1 MGDVLWTPPADVR
14 ERSRIGDY
22 LRWLAEHRGLEFAD
36 YDALWQWSVTDLDAF
51 WRSVW
56 DHFGVVAHTEP
67 TATLTDPAMPGTRW
81 FPGAT
86 LNYAENVLRMPGLGD
101 DDPVVIAH
109 GQTRAPETL
118 TAAGL
123 REQVRRV
130 AAGLR
135 RLGVGPGDRVAAYA
149 PNIPETYVLL
159 LATASLGAVF
169 SSCAPEFGTRSV
181 TDRWRQI
188 EPKVLVAV
196 DGYRYGD
203 KPVDRR
209 AEVAAIRAALPSLEH
224 TVAVAYLDPA
234 GAGGHDSASAPLGGA
249 PDRMKAAPGGV
260 VSWAELAAPT
270 DEPLAFVPVP
280 FDHPLYVLYSSGT
293 TGLPKPIVHGHGGIL
308 LEHLKMLALHHDLGP
323 GDRFLWFTTTGWMM
337 WNFLASG
344 PAVGTAIVLFDGNPG
359 HPDLGGLWRLAEET
373 GTTYFGTSAPY
384 LLACRKAGLVPRE
397 IADLSALRGVGST
410 GAPLPAEGFTWVYA
424 NVGDALQL
432 QSLSGGTDVC
442 TGFVGGVP
450 LLPVHAG
457 EITCRALG
465 AKVEARSADG
475 TPVVGELGELVITA
489 PMPSMPVGFWND
501 PDGARYREAYFD
513 VYPGVWQHG
522 DWITINDR
530 GGCVITGRSDA
541 TLNRGGVRL
550 GTAEFYSVVEGL
562 DEVVDSVVVHLE
574 DDEGGAGELLLF
586 VVLAEGLE
594 LGDDLRKKICR
605 ELRTALSPRHV
616 PDEIHQVRAVPR
628 TLSAKK
634 LEVPVKKI
642 LTGTPV
648 DNAAARGALANPES
662 LTAFAAFAQ
671 RRSESGSP
679 TPA

>member
-1 MGDVLWTPPADVR
+1 
-14 ERSRIGDY
+14 
-22 LRWLAEHRGLEFAD
+22 
-36 YDALWQWSVTDLDAF
+36 
-51 WRSVW
+51 
-56 DHFGVVAHTEP
+56 
-67 TATLTDPAMPGTRW
+67 
-81 FPGAT
+81 
-86 LNYAENVLRMPGLGD
+86 
-101 DDPVVIAH
+101 
-109 GQTRAPETL
+109 
-118 TAAGL
+118 
-123 REQVRRV
+123 
-130 AAGLR
+130 GLR
-135 RLGVGPGDRVAAYA
+135 RLGVGAGDRVAAYA

-159 LATASLGAVF
+159 LATSSLGAVF

-181 TDRWRQI
+181 TDRWQQI

-196 DGYRYGD
+196 DGYRYGE

-209 AEVAAIRAALPSLEH
+209 AEVAAIRAALPSLQH
-224 TVAVAYLDPA
+224 TVGIAYLDPA
-234 GAGGHDSASAPLGGA
+234 
-249 PDRMKAAPGGV
+249 AAPPDGAI
-260 VSWAELAAPT
+260 SWDELAAET
-270 DEPLAFVPVP
+270 DEPLTFTPVP

-323 GDRFLWFTTTGWMM
+323 ADRFFWFTTTGWMM
-337 WNFLASG
+337 WNFLVSG
-344 PAVGTAIVLFDGNPG
+344 PAVGAAIVLFDGNPG
-359 HPDLGGLWRLAEET
+359 HPDLGALWRMAAET

-384 LLACRKAGLVPRE
+384 LLACRKAGLVPKE

-410 GAPLPAEGFTWVYA
+410 GAPLPAEGFTWVYE
-424 NVGDALQL
+424 NVGDHLQL

-475 TPVVGELGELVITA
+475 SPVIGQLGELVITE

-501 PDGARYREAYFD
+501 PEGTRYREAYFEL
-513 VYPGVWQHG
+513 YPGVWRHG

-550 GTAEFYSVVEGL
+550 GTSEFYSVVEGL

-594 LGDDLRKKICR
+594 LDDELRRKICR

-628 TLSAKK
+628 TLSSKK

-648 DNAAARGALANPES
+648 DNAAAKGALANPES
-662 LTAFAAFAQ
+662 LGAFAAFAQ
-671 RRSESGSP
+671 RRVHTDEA

>member
-1 MGDVLWTPPADVR
+1 MTDVLWTPPADVLQ
-14 ERSRIGDY
+14 RSRIGAY

-36 YDALWQWSVTDLDAF
+36 YEALWQWSVTDLDAF
-51 WRSVW
+51 WRSIW
-56 DHFGVVAHTEP
+56 DHFEVVTHTPP
-67 TATLTDPAMPGTRW
+67 TATLAARDMPGARW
-81 FPGAT
+81 FPDAT
-86 LNYAENVLRMPGLGD
+86 LNYAENVLRMPGRAD

-109 GQTRAPETL
+109 SQTRAPVTL
-118 TAAGL
+118 TAVEL

-135 RLGVGPGDRVAAYA
+135 RLGVGAGDRVAAYA

-159 LATASLGAVF
+159 LATASLGAIF

-181 TDRWRQI
+181 TDRWQQI
-188 EPKVLVAV
+188 EPTVLVAV

-209 AEVAAIRAALPSLEH
+209 TEVAAIRAALPSLRH
-224 TVAVAYLDPA
+224 TVSIGYLDP
-234 GAGGHDSASAPLGGA
+234 SAPPPADAL
-249 PDRMKAAPGGV
+249 
-260 VSWAELAAPT
+260 SWAELAAPT
-270 DEPLAFVPVP
+270 DEPATFTPVP

-323 GDRFLWFTTTGWMM
+323 ADRFFWFTTTGWMM
-337 WNFLASG
+337 WNFLVSG
-344 PAVGTAIVLFDGNPG
+344 PAVGATIVLFDGNPG

-397 IADLSALRGVGST
+397 IADLSALRGLGST
-410 GAPLPAEGFTWVYA
+410 GAPLPAEGFTWVYES
-424 NVGDALQL
+424 VGTDLQL

-465 AKVEARSADG
+465 ARVEARSADG
-475 TPVVGELGELVITA
+475 TPVIGELGELVITA

-501 PDGARYREAYFD
+501 PDGSRYREAYFD
-513 VYPGVWQHG
+513 VYPGVWRHG
-522 DWITINDR
+522 DWITINAR

-586 VVLAEGLE
+586 VVLADGLT
-594 LGDDLRKKICR
+594 LDDALRATISR
-605 ELRTALSPRHV
+605 ELRTALSPRHA

-642 LTGTPV
+642 LTGTPI
-648 DNAAARGALANPES
+648 DQAAAKGALANPDS
-662 LTAFAAFAQ
+662 LTAFATLAQ
-671 RRSESGSP
+671 SRP
-679 TPA
+679 TP

>member
-1 MGDVLWTPPADVR
+1 MGDMLWTPPADVR
-14 ERSRIGDY
+14 ERSRIGKY
-22 LRWLAEHRGLEFAD
+22 LRWLREHRGLDFAD
-36 YDALWQWSVTDLDAF
+36 YDELWRWSVTDLDAF
-51 WRSVW
+51 WSSIW
-56 DHFGVVAHTEP
+56 DHFEVVARTPP
-67 TATLTDPAMPGTRW
+67 TATLTDAAMPGTRW

-86 LNYAENVLRMPGLGD
+86 LNYAENVLRMPGLSD
-101 DDPVVIAH
+101 DDPVVIAYA
-109 GQTRAPETL
+109 QTRPPVTL
-118 TAAGL
+118 TVAEL
-123 REQVRRV
+123 RGQVRRV

-135 RLGVGPGDRVAAYA
+135 RLGVVAGDRVAAYA
-149 PNIPETYVLL
+149 PNIPETFVLL

-203 KPVDRR
+203 KPVDRHG
-209 AEVAAIRAALPSLEH
+209 EVAAIRAALPTLAH
-224 TVAVAYLDPA
+224 TVAISYLDPA
-234 GAGGHDSASAPLGGA
+234 GVPPEGA
-249 PDRMKAAPGGV
+249 IGWD
-260 VSWAELAAPT
+260 ELAAPT
-270 DEPLAFVPVP
+270 DEPATFTPVP

-323 GDRFLWFTTTGWMM
+323 SDRFFWFTTTGWMM
-337 WNFLASG
+337 WNFLVSG
-344 PAVGTAIVLFDGNPG
+344 PAVGSAIVLFDGNPG
-359 HPDLGGLWRLAEET
+359 HPDLGALWRLAEQSDS
-373 GTTYFGTSAPY
+373 TYFGTSAPF

-397 IADLSALRGVGST
+397 VADLSALRGVGST
-410 GAPLPAEGFTWVYA
+410 GAPLPAEGFTWVYE
-424 NVGDALQL
+424 NVGDSLQL

-465 AKVEARSADG
+465 ARVEARSADG

-501 PDGARYREAYFD
+501 PDGCRYREAYFET
-513 VYPGVWQHG
+513 YPGVWRHG

-586 VVLAEGLE
+586 VVLADGLALDDE
-594 LGDDLRKKICR
+594 LRARICR

-648 DNAAARGALANPES
+648 DRAAATGALANPDS
-662 LTAFAAFAQ
+662 LIAFAAFAQ
-671 RRSESGSP
+671 RRAHSEEPAP
-679 TPA
+679 TN

>member
-36 YDALWQWSVTDLDAF
+36 YDALWQWSVTDLPAF

-56 DHFGVVAHTEP
+56 DYFEVVAHTPP
-67 TATLTDPAMPGTRW
+67 TATLTDRTMPGTRW

-86 LNYAENVLRMPGLGD
+86 LNYAENVLRMPGRGD

-118 TAAGL
+118 TAGQL

-135 RLGVGPGDRVAAYA
+135 RLGVGKGDRVAAYA

-159 LATASLGAVF
+159 LATASLGAIF

-181 TDRWRQI
+181 TDRWQQI
-188 EPKVLVAV
+188 EPTVLVAV

-209 AEVAAIRAALPSLEH
+209 AEVAAIRAALPSLRH
-224 TVAVAYLDPA
+224 TVGIAYLDPA
-234 GAGGHDSASAPLGGA
+234 GAPPEGA
-249 PDRMKAAPGGV
+249 L
-260 VSWAELAAPT
+260 SWAELAAET
-270 DEPLAFVPVP
+270 DESLAFTPVP
-280 FDHPLYVLYSSGT
+280 FGHPLYVLYSSGT

-323 GDRFLWFTTTGWMM
+323 ADRFFWFTTTGWMM
-337 WNFLASG
+337 WNFLVSG
-344 PAVGTAIVLFDGNPG
+344 PAVGAAIVLFDGNPG
-359 HPDLGGLWRLAEET
+359 HPDLGALWRLAAET
-373 GTTYFGTSAPY
+373 RTTYFGTSAPF
-384 LLACRKAGLVPRE
+384 LLACRKAGLVPKE
-397 IADLSALRGVGST
+397 SADLSALRGVGST
-410 GAPLPAEGFTWVYA
+410 GAPLPVEGFTWVYE
-424 NVGDALQL
+424 NVGDRLQL

-475 TPVVGELGELVITA
+475 TPVIGQLGELVITE

-501 PDGARYREAYFD
+501 TDGSRYREAYFE
-513 VYPGVWQHG
+513 VYPGVWRHG
-522 DWITINDR
+522 DWITINER

-594 LGDDLRKKICR
+594 LDDELRRKICR

-648 DNAAARGALANPES
+648 DNAAAKGALANPES

-671 RRSESGSP
+671 RRAGAEDP

>member
-1 MGDVLWTPPADVR
+1 MGDVLWTPPADAR

-22 LRWLAEHRGLEFAD
+22 LRWLAAHRGLEFAD
-36 YDALWQWSVTDLDAF
+36 YDALWRWSVTDLDAF
-51 WRSVW
+51 WRSIW
-56 DHFGVVAHTEP
+56 DYFQVIAHTPP
-67 TATLTDPAMPGTRW
+67 TATLADRAMPGARW

-86 LNYAENVLRMPGLGD
+86 LNYAENVLRMPGRGD
-101 DDPVVIAH
+101 DDPVVVAH

-118 TAAGL
+118 TAAEL

-135 RLGVGPGDRVAAYA
+135 RLGVGRGDRVAAYA
-149 PNIPETYVLL
+149 PNIPETFVLL
-159 LATASLGAVF
+159 LATASLGAIF

-181 TDRWRQI
+181 TDRWQQI

-209 AEVAAIRAALPSLEH
+209 GEVAAIRAALPSLRH
-224 TVAVAYLDPA
+224 TVGIGYLAAVPEDTIP
-234 GAGGHDSASAPLGGA
+234 
-249 PDRMKAAPGGV
+249 
-260 VSWAELAAPT
+260 WAELAAAT
-270 DEPLAFVPVP
+270 DEPLTFTPVP

-323 GDRFLWFTTTGWMM
+323 ADRFFWFTTTGWMM
-337 WNFLASG
+337 WNFLVSG
-344 PAVGTAIVLFDGNPG
+344 PAVGATIVLFDGNPG
-359 HPDLGGLWRLAEET
+359 HPDLGALWRLAAET
-373 GTTYFGTSAPY
+373 GTTYFGTSAPF

-397 IADLSALRGVGST
+397 IADLGALRGLGST
-410 GAPLPAEGFTWVYA
+410 GAPLPAEGFTWVYE
-424 NVGDALQL
+424 NVGDHLQL

-465 AKVEARSADG
+465 AKVEARSGDG
-475 TPVVGELGELVITA
+475 SPVIGQLGELVITE

-501 PDGARYREAYFD
+501 TDGSRYREAYFEL
-513 VYPGVWQHG
+513 YPGVWRHG
-522 DWITINDR
+522 DWITINER

-594 LGDDLRKKICR
+594 LDDELRKKICR

-648 DNAAARGALANPES
+648 DRAAAKGALANPDS

-671 RRSESGSP
+671 RRAESDHP